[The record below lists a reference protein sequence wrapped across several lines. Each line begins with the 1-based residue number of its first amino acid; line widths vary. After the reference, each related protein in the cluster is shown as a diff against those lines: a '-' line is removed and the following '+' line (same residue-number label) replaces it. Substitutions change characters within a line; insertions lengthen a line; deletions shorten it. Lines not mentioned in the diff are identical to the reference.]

1 MRIDGFNSAASDL
14 AGGVGSAQSGA
25 ANSASAGTSSAED
38 RATLSSD
45 SASIGTLASQ
55 ALKSPEVRQ
64 DKVDSLRL
72 AVTSGQYE
80 VDPEKIASSIVNE
93 YA

>member
-14 AGGVGSAQSGA
+14 AGGVNSAQTGA
-25 ANSASAGTSSAED
+25 ANSSPAGASGAED

-45 SASIGTLASQ
+45 SASVGSLASQ
-55 ALKSPEVRQ
+55 ALKSPELRQ

-80 VDPEKIASSIVNE
+80 IDPEKIASSIVNE